1 MKVNET
7 LTIFLR
13 PCMCLFIVLEI
24 CSSPYLCGDARAE
37 TVKVLTEAEI
47 LDVLEI
53 LMPTHKANVEKIE
66 TWQGELRIQ
75 EVNHYYGEKA
85 VKWYKG
91 RLNAHPDTRDELL
104 TLDES
109 SIPHHF
115 RRKVNMTVPF
125 AIDMIGDKLYSNS
138 KIIEAKYLEA
148 DTDNELPIK
157 SYVVESRSIV
167 TPVNFL
173 DFWPEVKFGAS
184 RTLVTDG
191 VSAGRAAFIRPVEK
205 AKNQQ
210 WSGVRDP
217 RRYLGDDSPVWEEY
231 VPLLSLLRNGHQ
243 IPMVGEHPRC
253 KMESVKEK
261 GHLKYVI
268 TWSSGFGDNIYIHK
282 EISLNGDEGFC
293 PTSVR
298 VFDTTGKLHY
308 SKTWT
313 YEVIDGVFLPK
324 TLRRETMGSEGI
336 SFISVVTFEESV
348 INKPIPDDV
357 FTYRN
362 LGLKNGDRVIDE
374 IRELEFTFKD
384 GELVPASFAHLADEI
399 LLDQLDAMFT
409 ELRESGEFPTY
420 KIFIPE
426 SDIALEQGK
435 PFILDLVNR
444 KLRNFRRKLDTEEA
458 YDFLMKMD
466 KGDIAWDEVIVT
478 TRKALVYT
486 VRQEVSRPL
495 EAKLGIWSNSYKLPE
510 NVKTPYTLLAVT
522 KEGTPYLITIVEIKT
537 DGIEIVYRKLN
548 VAEAKMY
555 MVEFPHNAVEARAIK
570 EANDVI
576 VDKADAAVTSSP
588 SENSV
593 STVASSGLLKVAIVI
608 GFSGCCVAGTLIWIW
623 RKRQVLNS

>member
-1 MKVNET
+1 
-7 LTIFLR
+7 
-13 PCMCLFIVLEI
+13 
-24 CSSPYLCGDARAE
+24 
-37 TVKVLTEAEI
+37 
-47 LDVLEI
+47 
-53 LMPTHKANVEKIE
+53 MPTHKANVEKIE
-66 TWQGELRIQ
+66 TWQGEIRIQ
-75 EVNHYYGEKA
+75 EVNHYYGDKA

-91 RLNAHPDTRDELL
+91 RLGAHPDTRDELRWL
-104 TLDES
+104 NES

-115 RRKVNMTVPF
+115 RRKVNMIVPF

-148 DTDNELPIK
+148 DTDNVLPIK
-157 SYVVESRSIV
+157 SNVVESRSIV

-173 DFWPEVKFGAS
+173 DFLPEVKFGPS
-184 RTLVTDG
+184 NTLVTDG
-191 VSAGRAAFIRPVEK
+191 VVAGRAAFIRPVEK

-217 RRYLGDDSPVWEEY
+217 REYLGDDSPIWEEY
-231 VPLLSLLRNGHQ
+231 APLLSLLRNGEQ
-243 IPMVGEHPRC
+243 IPMVGEHVPC
-253 KMESVKEK
+253 KMESVEEK

-268 TWSSGFGDNIYIHK
+268 TWSSSLGDNIYRHK

-298 VFDTTGKLHY
+298 VFDTTGKLYY

-313 YEVIDGVFLPK
+313 YEVVDGVFLPK
-324 TLRRETMGSEGI
+324 TLRRETMGPEGI
-336 SFISVVTFEESV
+336 SFVSEVTFEESV

-384 GELVPASFAHLADEI
+384 GELVPASYAHIVKEVAQAE
-399 LLDQLDAMFT
+399 LDAVFT
-409 ELRESGEFPTY
+409 EESGEFPTY

-426 SDIALEQGK
+426 CDIALEQGK
-435 PFILDLVNR
+435 PFILDLGNR
-444 KLRNFRRKLDTEEA
+444 KLRNFRHKLDTEKA
-458 YDFLMKMD
+458 YDFFMKTG

-486 VRQEVSRPL
+486 AKQEVARPL
-495 EAKLGIWSNSYKLPE
+495 EAKLGKWSNSYKLPE

-522 KEGTPYLITIVEIKT
+522 KEGIPYLITIVEIKT

-548 VAEAKMY
+548 VEEAKMY
-555 MVEFPHNAVEARAIK
+555 MDKFPDNAVEARAIK

-576 VDKADAAVTSSP
+576 ADKTDTPVTSTS
-588 SENSV
+588 SGESV
-593 STVASSGLLKVAIVI
+593 SPIVSSGRPKVAIGI
-608 GFSGCCVAGTLIWIW
+608 GFVGFCVVAGTLVWTW
-623 RKRQVLNS
+623 RKKQTVNSKYQISN